1 LGFLL
6 HKLFSWNHF
15 FWRLHHMGKRIGETK
30 DDVLYSSLENSFG
43 IFRDAQGNLWKFL
56 QRGKEKESF
65 EIITKKIRHLV

>member
-1 LGFLL
+1 
-6 HKLFSWNHF
+6 
-15 FWRLHHMGKRIGETK
+15 MGKRIGETK